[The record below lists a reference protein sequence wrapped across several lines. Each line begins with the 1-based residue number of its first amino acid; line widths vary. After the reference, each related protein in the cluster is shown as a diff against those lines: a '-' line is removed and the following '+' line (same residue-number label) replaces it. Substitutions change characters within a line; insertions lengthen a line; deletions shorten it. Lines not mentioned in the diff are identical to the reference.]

1 MKKIFLILFLFVLH
15 SSLFSQKK
23 LFLKDSFELDGY
35 KFKKISSKNIN
46 EFCSFNNKTILIHY
60 SNWCSA
66 FINVDSIYRHF
77 NDHQVYM
84 IFTHKN
90 VSIQKQ
96 VDFLKEKNIK
106 CTVLYTDF
114 DLYKRSS
121 WSDIFDEFL
130 HDICK
135 DCVSRGYDIT
145 KNVILIDE
153 KCNVSFPFYKLI

>member
-1 MKKIFLILFLFVLH
+1 MIKNILFLVLLALH
-15 SSLFSQKK
+15 TNVFCQKK
-23 LFLKDSFELDGY
+23 LFLKDSFDFDGY
-35 KFKKISSKNIN
+35 KFKKISSKNIKD
-46 EFCSFNNKTILIHY
+46 FCSSNKKTILIHY

-66 FINVDSIYRHF
+66 FKNVDSIYRYF
-77 NDHQVYM
+77 NDHHAYM
-84 IFTHKN
+84 IFTHKKIS
-90 VSIQKQ
+90 VQKQ
-96 VDFLKEKNIK
+96 VDFLREKNIK

-114 DLYKRSS
+114 DLYKSSS

>member
-1 MKKIFLILFLFVLH
+1 LKNIFIFFFLF
-15 SSLFSQKK
+15 SSNIIFSQKK

-35 KFKKISSKNIN
+35 KFKKISSKNIKD
-46 EFCSFNNKTILIHY
+46 FCSSNKKTILIHY

-66 FINVDSIYRHF
+66 FKNVDSIYRYF

-84 IFTHKN
+84 IFTHKKIS
-90 VSIQKQ
+90 VQKQ
-96 VDFLKEKNIK
+96 VDFLREKNIK

-114 DLYKRSS
+114 DLYKSSS

-135 DCVSRGYDIT
+135 NCVSRGFDST
-145 KNVILIDE
+145 KNVIFIDE

>member
-1 MKKIFLILFLFVLH
+1 LKNIFIFFFLF
-15 SSLFSQKK
+15 SSNIIFSQKK

-35 KFKKISSKNIN
+35 KFKKISSKNIKD
-46 EFCSFNNKTILIHY
+46 FCSSNKKTILIHY

-66 FINVDSIYRHF
+66 FKNVDSIYRYF

-84 IFTHKN
+84 IFTHKKIS
-90 VSIQKQ
+90 VQKQ
-96 VDFLKEKNIK
+96 IDFLSEKNIK

-114 DLYKRSS
+114 DLYKSSS

-135 DCVSRGYDIT
+135 DCVSRGFDST
-145 KNVILIDE
+145 KNVIFIDE
-153 KCNVSFPFYKLI
+153 KCNISFPFYKLI

>member
-1 MKKIFLILFLFVLH
+1 MKNIFIFFFLF
-15 SSLFSQKK
+15 SSNIIFSQKK

-35 KFKKISSKNIN
+35 KFKKISSKNIKD
-46 EFCSFNNKTILIHY
+46 FCSSNKKTILIHY

-66 FINVDSIYRHF
+66 FKNVDSIYRYF

-84 IFTHKN
+84 IFTHKKIS
-90 VSIQKQ
+90 VQKQ
-96 VDFLKEKNIK
+96 VDFLREKNIK

-114 DLYKRSS
+114 DLYKSSS

-135 DCVSRGYDIT
+135 NCVSRGFDST
-145 KNVILIDE
+145 KNVIFIDE

>member
-1 MKKIFLILFLFVLH
+1 MKNIFIFFFLF
-15 SSLFSQKK
+15 SSNIIFSQKK

-35 KFKKISSKNIN
+35 KFKKISSKNIKD
-46 EFCSFNNKTILIHY
+46 FCSSNKKTILIHY

-66 FINVDSIYRHF
+66 FKNVDSIYRYF

-84 IFTHKN
+84 IFTHKKIS
-90 VSIQKQ
+90 VQKQ
-96 VDFLKEKNIK
+96 IDFLSEKNIK

-114 DLYKRSS
+114 DLYKSSS

-135 DCVSRGYDIT
+135 DCVSRGFDST
-145 KNVILIDE
+145 KNVIFIDE
-153 KCNVSFPFYKLI
+153 KCNISFPFYKLI